1 MSMVEKEP
9 SYGMKS
15 RLLFFPMMVYERIVN
30 YTEMLSWLRVN
41 IFCVAKNIALKR
53 RCL

>member
-41 IFCVAKNIALKR
+41 IFCAARKKL
-53 RCL
+53 L

>member
-15 RLLFFPMMVYERIVN
+15 RLLFFPMMVYECIVN

-41 IFCVAKNIALKR
+41 IFCAAKKVL
-53 RCL
+53 L